1 MALGFSILGIFVA
14 IASGVVAAAM
24 GASAL
29 WILFA
34 YAGCGAAVLFAGL
47 ISAMVFEP
55 EDQLHED
62 PMLVP
67 GK

>member
-1 MALGFSILGIFVA
+1 MALGYVIFGFLVA
-14 IASGVVAAAM
+14 IASGAMAAAM

-29 WILFA
+29 EIVLA
-34 YAGCGAAVLFAGL
+34 YAGCGGAVLFAAL
-47 ISAMVFEP
+47 FSAMIYER
-55 EDQLHED
+55 DDTLHED